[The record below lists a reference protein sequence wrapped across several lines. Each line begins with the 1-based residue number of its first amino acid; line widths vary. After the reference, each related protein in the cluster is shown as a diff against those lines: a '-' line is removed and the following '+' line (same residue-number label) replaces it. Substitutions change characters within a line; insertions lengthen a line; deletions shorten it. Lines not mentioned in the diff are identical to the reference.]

1 MKNYKL
7 DEMIRG
13 WFVGNFDP
21 SVFKTNDVE
30 VGVKEYKKGDTEE
43 KHHHKIA
50 TEITVIISGKV
61 RMNDKIYSKGD
72 IVMIYPGEATDFEA
86 LEDTTNVVVKLPGV
100 NNDKYLGE
108 CQLVIPMTG
117 LGSRFAKAG
126 FDKPKPFIDV
136 LDKPMIVRVL
146 ENLKYKDARYIL
158 IARKEHLTKEK
169 KLVDEIKNNFN
180 VEFIPIDKLTEGTAC
195 TVLYARKYINN
206 DMPLMIANS
215 DQIVDINIADF
226 INDSFKRGLD
236 GSILTFIDKEKNPKW
251 SFAKLNNDLVVEVKE
266 KEAIT
271 EFATVGI
278 YFFNKGKIFVESAI
292 DMIIENDR
300 VNNEFYTCPVYNYAI
315 KSGAKIGIYNIDFS
329 KMHGI
334 GTPEDLEI
342 FKAINKL

>member
-1 MKNYKL
+1 
-7 DEMIRG
+7 
-13 WFVGNFDP
+13 
-21 SVFKTNDVE
+21 
-30 VGVKEYKKGDTEE
+30 
-43 KHHHKIA
+43 
-50 TEITVIISGKV
+50 
-61 RMNDKIYSKGD
+61 MNI
-72 IVMIYPGEATDFEA
+72 
-86 LEDTTNVVVKLPGV
+86 
-100 NNDKYLGE
+100 
-108 CQLVIPMTG
+108 VIPMAG

-126 FDKPKPFIDV
+126 FDKPKPFMDV
-136 LDKPMIVRVL
+136 LGKPMVVRVL
-146 ENLKYKDARYIL
+146 ENLRYKDARYIL

-251 SFAKLNNDLVVEVKE
+251 SFAKLNNDLVVEIKE
-266 KEAIT
+266 KEAIS

-278 YFFNKGKIFVESAI
+278 YFFNKGKIFIESAI

>member
-1 MKNYKL
+1 
-7 DEMIRG
+7 
-13 WFVGNFDP
+13 
-21 SVFKTNDVE
+21 
-30 VGVKEYKKGDTEE
+30 
-43 KHHHKIA
+43 
-50 TEITVIISGKV
+50 
-61 RMNDKIYSKGD
+61 MNI
-72 IVMIYPGEATDFEA
+72 
-86 LEDTTNVVVKLPGV
+86 
-100 NNDKYLGE
+100 
-108 CQLVIPMTG
+108 VIPMAG
-117 LGSRFAKAG
+117 LGSRFAKAS

-136 LDKPMIVRVL
+136 LGKPMIVRVL

-158 IARKEHLTKEK
+158 IARKEHLIKEK

-180 VEFIPIDKLTEGTAC
+180 VEFIAIDKLTEGTAC

-206 DMPLMIANS
+206 DTPLMIANS

-236 GSILTFIDKEKNPKW
+236 GSILTFVDKEKNSKW

-266 KEAIT
+266 KEAIS

-315 KSGAKIGIYNIDFS
+315 KNGAKIGIYNIDFS